1 MTVSGLSQINMARGG
16 FDLKAVFL
24 LCIAA
29 IGAMSLPNLL
39 DPMIRYDDYPALFA
53 EGDLFWEKTLN
64 EGRWVNYLWHL
75 RSIVT
80 PAWLNFGAYQ
90 ALWALFAAA
99 TATVVMRQN
108 GFTFFKATLALLIL
122 VSPSALLISLWFN
135 TLLPG
140 LALVALFSLLAC
152 KLSYRSINLLLPI
165 FVVLTFMA
173 YTTYPLLLLVICLYR
188 QDNRSLP
195 KLIALLAFFTAS
207 FIAAILLTYTINWSV
222 HGVFGVP
229 LADWRDATPA
239 HNLAELTANLP
250 KLVETFSGF
259 LAKTSFEFYPAQIFH
274 LMMFFG
280 SAVVLTRYEPLEA
293 AYIYAGLFTGLSL
306 ITLQVLK
313 LGVTIPPRT
322 FIFARVFYG
331 IAVVRAVEI
340 LSAKHVFSGR
350 MAGNAA
356 LLIVGS
362 YLLQSYSQYSQY
374 TGWQSQTRGIARQ
387 VSATDGPI
395 LVDGRPIGTAAAL
408 RAGVQSDTAFTF
420 RMQQL
425 TGRDVITCASVSS
438 DCSQTAGATSGT
450 NPSYWITTEGGTAKI
465 TFADQ

>member
-1 MTVSGLSQINMARGG
+1 
-16 FDLKAVFL
+16 
-24 LCIAA
+24 
-29 IGAMSLPNLL
+29 
-39 DPMIRYDDYPALFA
+39 
-53 EGDLFWEKTLN
+53 
-64 EGRWVNYLWHL
+64 
-75 RSIVT
+75 
-80 PAWLNFGAYQ
+80 
-90 ALWALFAAA
+90 
-99 TATVVMRQN
+99 
-108 GFTFFKATLALLIL
+108 
-122 VSPSALLISLWFN
+122 
-135 TLLPG
+135 
-140 LALVALFSLLAC
+140 
-152 KLSYRSINLLLPI
+152 
-165 FVVLTFMA
+165 
-173 YTTYPLLLLVICLYR
+173 
-188 QDNRSLP
+188 
-195 KLIALLAFFTAS
+195 
-207 FIAAILLTYTINWSV
+207 
-222 HGVFGVP
+222 VFGVP

-259 LAKTSFEFYPAQIFH
+259 LSKTSFEFYPAQIFH

-322 FIFARVFYG
+322 FIFAWVFYG

-340 LSAKHVFSGR
+340 LSTKHAFSGR

-362 YLLQSYSQYSQY
+362 FLLQSYTQYSQY
-374 TGWQSQTRGIARQ
+374 TGWQSQTRSIARQ

-395 LVDGRPIGTAAAL
+395 LVSGHPMGTTAAQ
-408 RAGVQSDTAFTF
+408 RARVQSDTAFTF

-425 TGRDVITCASVSS
+425 TGRDVITCASVSN

-450 NPSYWITTEGGTAKI
+450 NPSYWLTTEGGTAKI